1 MIYLSS
7 PVINKRKNTVR
18 FQINNKVAR
27 QIVLSGSF
35 NGWAK
40 NQFLM
45 RKHADGSWSVEIPLP
60 PKGKYQYKFLIDGC
74 MEMEDIEN
82 PFCEPDGIHGWNSI
96 LILED

>member
-60 PKGKYQYKFLIDGC
+60 PQRKISVQVPYRWL
-74 MEMEDIEN
+74 
-82 PFCEPDGIHGWNSI
+82 HGNGRH
-96 LILED
+96 

>member
-45 RKHADGSWSVEIPLP
+45 RKHADGS
-60 PKGKYQYKFLIDGC
+60 
-74 MEMEDIEN
+74 
-82 PFCEPDGIHGWNSI
+82 
-96 LILED
+96 